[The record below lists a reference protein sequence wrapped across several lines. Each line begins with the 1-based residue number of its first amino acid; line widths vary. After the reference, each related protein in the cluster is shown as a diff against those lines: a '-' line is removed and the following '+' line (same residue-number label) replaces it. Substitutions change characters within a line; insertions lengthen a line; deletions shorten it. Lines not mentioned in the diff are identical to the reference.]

1 MKNGHVARVRSNAL
15 FGSALPFPCR
25 PAAYSLNSWKPVR
38 TCSTARRGVARLVVI
53 TPIMGKA
60 MRTSIHL
67 YVTSIPRS
75 NDRRM
80 KLFDLIQNRDI
91 APQNT

>member
-1 MKNGHVARVRSNAL
+1 M
-15 FGSALPFPCR
+15 
-25 PAAYSLNSWKPVR
+25 
-38 TCSTARRGVARLVVI
+38 
-53 TPIMGKA
+53 PIMGKA

-91 APQNT
+91 APRNT